1 MNPGPSGT
9 VMCSASIKK
18 KKKKKSPQLS
28 KVTAP
33 VLFILL
39 VLFECNIKLKTADMM
54 S

>member
-18 KKKKKSPQLS
+18 KKSPQLS
-28 KVTAP
+28 KVTAS